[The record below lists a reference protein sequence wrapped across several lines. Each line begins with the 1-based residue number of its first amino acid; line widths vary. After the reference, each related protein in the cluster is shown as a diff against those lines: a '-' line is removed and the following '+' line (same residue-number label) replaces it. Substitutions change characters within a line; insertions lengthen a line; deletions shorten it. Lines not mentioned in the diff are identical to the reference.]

1 MTIYTKLD
9 YKILRYIIRNREDK
23 TKGYSRANGTTIK
36 EVIELTNLSEGKV
49 RNTISKFVKDGF
61 LRYGISEGRTRTYCI
76 TEEGLR
82 ELQDIYMVDLEEAD
96 E

>member
-1 MTIYTKLD
+1 MVPSVQASFTH
-9 YKILRYIIRNREDK
+9 
-23 TKGYSRANGTTIK
+23 
-36 EVIELTNLSEGKV
+36 
-49 RNTISKFVKDGF
+49 TISKFVKDGF

-82 ELQDIYMVDLEEAD
+82 ELQEIYMVDLEEAD